1 MEPKG
6 SVRITYF
13 TNEPIEAFDQHRANT
28 AAAILQDHLRSALR
42 ELLGGTYSVSARFQ
56 HTYPLGGY
64 STVNISFGCDPARA
78 DTLIAA
84 TQAEIA
90 KMVKDGPT
98 AEDLSKEQEVQRR
111 ELETSLKQNG
121 FWTGSLQ
128 VASVMGWDPKLIA
141 KRRERIDNLTT
152 AGLHDSFKKYFP
164 VNRYS
169 VVRLDPELAKA
180 TP

>member
-1 MEPKG
+1 M
-6 SVRITYF
+6 V
-13 TNEPIEAFDQHRANT
+13 
-28 AAAILQDHLRSALR
+28 
-42 ELLGGTYSVSARFQ
+42 
-56 HTYPLGGY
+56 
-64 STVNISFGCDPARA
+64 
-78 DTLIAA
+78 
-84 TQAEIA
+84 AE
-90 KMVKDGPT
+90 GPS
-98 AEDLSKEQEVQRR
+98 AEDLGKEQEVQRR

-164 VNRYS
+164 ADHYS
-169 VVRLDPELAKA
+169 VVRLEPELAKA